1 LAEGI
6 KLLQLSNFHLF
17 FIKFVL
23 FLELF
28 FEFLVRS
35 KELKVLEIVLNDRI
49 LRAEV
54 DFQLFFV
61 GLLLAFFG
69 RNFIFFK
76 ALKLLRFVH
85 KFTKRIFVVVRFF
98 MVLNFYLFWFFFFER
113 LFDWVFT
120 VGLAKEFWAFAQFWH
135 GILFL
140 VLFAL
145 FEWSEVKVWDL
156 PVW

>member
-1 LAEGI
+1 MIDWLRVQLLAEGI
-6 KLLQLSNFHLF
+6 KLVQLSNFHLF

-61 GLLLAFFG
+61 GLLLAFF
-69 RNFIFFK
+69 RRDFIFFK

-85 KFTKRIFVVVRFF
+85 KFTKRVLVVVRFF
-98 MVLNFYLFWFFFFER
+98 MVLNFYLF
-113 LFDWVFT
+113 
-120 VGLAKEFWAFAQFWH
+120 
-135 GILFL
+135 
-140 VLFAL
+140 
-145 FEWSEVKVWDL
+145 
-156 PVW
+156 